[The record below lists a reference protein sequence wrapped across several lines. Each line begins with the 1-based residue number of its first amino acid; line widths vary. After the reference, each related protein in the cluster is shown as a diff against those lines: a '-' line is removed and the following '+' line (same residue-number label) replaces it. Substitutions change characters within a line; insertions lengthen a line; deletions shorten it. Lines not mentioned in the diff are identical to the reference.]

1 MNFYRKST
9 EEIISE
15 EDMIA
20 KYGTNEP
27 IPELGIEPLDEV
39 INRLSRKL
47 SKLSNEKEQGSR
59 S

>member
-9 EEIISE
+9 EEVISE

-27 IPELGIEPLDEV
+27 IPQLGIEPLDEA
-39 INRLSRKL
+39 INRLSLKL

>member
-9 EEIISE
+9 EAVITE
-15 EDMIA
+15 EELIA
-20 KYGTNEP
+20 KYGTNKP
-27 IPELGIEPLDEV
+27 IPALGIEPLDEV

>member
-9 EEIISE
+9 EELFTE
-15 EDMIA
+15 EELIA
-20 KYGTNEP
+20 KYGTNQP
-27 IPELGIEPLDEV
+27 IPELGIEPLDDV

>member
-9 EEIISE
+9 EAVFTE
-15 EDMIA
+15 EELIA
-20 KYGTNEP
+20 KYGTNKP
-27 IPELGIEPLDEV
+27 IPALGIEPLDEV